1 MMYQVAGVFY
11 DRTMLRAATGF
22 VRELIRRRGE
32 LVPLG
37 FNWAFVIFTDVSI
50 AGIVLIAAL
59 QRPAA
64 DLPATLLAIAIA
76 VAPFALFLLLGIDT
90 TFKAPVLCA
99 SGTVATAI
107 FLFATSTP
115 VTADFSPLLLVLTV
129 GVVGALTNM
138 LGGLMATAI
147 AVAVLVAASAVNRLD
162 VIALYLSFVGMGWL
176 VGFLMHTQQQLIIRQ
191 QQAQE
196 LLAEHAA
203 ADERRRI
210 AREVHDVIAHSLSIT
225 LLHTTAAR
233 RGLQEDRDVDDAID
247 ALEQAEQLGRQAM
260 ADIRRTVGLLDG
272 APMKIAPEPGARE
285 ISSLVEEFKRA
296 GLHVRLDV
304 DGPLDRVSAA
314 VGLALYRI
322 TQESLANIAKH
333 APDANSTVTL
343 SISRASAALTI
354 TNQLPVTVS
363 APAAEGRGLRGM
375 RQRIELLGGHID
387 IGPAGEGW
395 AVHADIPLDDVGHGW
410 RAPWCPA

>member
-1 MMYQVAGVFY
+1 
-11 DRTMLRAATGF
+11 MLGAATVS
-22 VRELIRRRGE
+22 VREWIRRRGE

-50 AGIVLIAAL
+50 VGIVLIAAL
-59 QRPAA
+59 QRPAT
-64 DLPATLLAIAIA
+64 DLPATLLAIAVA
-76 VAPFALFLLLGIDT
+76 VTPFALFLVLGIQA

-99 SGTVATAI
+99 SGTAATAI

-115 VTADFSPLLLVLTV
+115 VTADFAPLLLVLTV

-138 LGGLMATAI
+138 LGGLLATAV
-147 AVAVLVAASAVNRLD
+147 AAAVLVAASAWDRLD

-176 VGFLMHTQQQLIIRQ
+176 VGFLMHTQQKLIIKQ
-191 QQAQE
+191 QLAQAQ
-196 LLAEHAA
+196 LAAHAA

-233 RGLQEDRDVDDAID
+233 RGLQQDRDVDDAID

-272 APMKIAPEPGARE
+272 APMKTAPEPGASE
-285 ISSLVEEFKRA
+285 IPSLVEEFRRA
-296 GLHVRLDV
+296 GLKVDLDVEGRLD
-304 DGPLDRVSAA
+304 RASAA

-322 TQESLANIAKH
+322 TQESLANVAKH
-333 APDANSTVTL
+333 APEAKSVVRL
-343 SISRASAALTI
+343 VISRTSAALTVV
-354 TNQLPVTVS
+354 NQLPIAVA
-363 APAAEGRGLRGM
+363 APACEGRGLRGM
-375 RQRIELLGGHID
+375 RQRIELLGGRID
-387 IGPAGEGW
+387 IGPSEEGW
-395 AVHADIPLDDVGHGW
+395 SVHADIPLDDVGGW
-410 RAPWCPA
+410 RPPWCPS